1 MGDIV
6 SRKKIFIDYS
16 AGNYQLKRVKSGSL
30 TYESTVDVVI
40 AVGVSG
46 GAGFRKKEG
55 GGELSLDIYRET
67 GTPEVNWRKLFNAN
81 EVFAMT
87 FQDENGIR
95 EQIRGCRVA
104 QVPDS
109 KFDDGGEVMD
119 TVKIKFLQSGQV

>member
-30 TYESTVDVVI
+30 TYESTVDVVV
-40 AVGVSG
+40 AVGVTG

-67 GTPEVNWRKLFNAN
+67 GTPEVNWRRLFNSN

-87 FQDENGIR
+87 FQDEGGIR
-95 EQIRGCRVA
+95 EQIRSCRVA
-104 QVPDS
+104 QTPDS
-109 KFDDGGEVMD
+109 KFDDAGEVMD

>member
-16 AGNYQLKRVKSGSL
+16 SGNYQLKRVKSGSL

-67 GTPEVNWRKLFNAN
+67 GTPEVNWRKLFNSN
-81 EVFAMT
+81 EIFAMT
-87 FQDENGIR
+87 FQDENGLR
-95 EQIRGCRVA
+95 EQIRSCRVA
-104 QVPDS
+104 QIPDS